1 VSAETSTAP
10 AARVLEEAARR
21 NAALGHENLG
31 PLSESHGFVGIL
43 PPSHDLAAPHDAWVE
58 AADELPELCS
68 KLTVRRRLDELPLL
82 DASTEALADRDLLR
96 AASVI
101 GLLAQSYHHIA
112 MRPPD
117 RLPEQLVRPWLQVAA
132 RLDRPMLTLTNT
144 DYMWHNWRL
153 IEPRAA
159 DPMRVENLRLLTPIW
174 DHPQMENFMLVVLEM
189 HAQAAPLVGAAARS
203 QEHCQRGDDAALKA
217 ELVSMVETVRR
228 LTFVSLPKINA
239 NARSGPPAVDPV
251 VWTKLF
257 ALLPLP
263 VVGPD
268 DGRSLSAE
276 AASGMSSS
284 GVGCPARPS
293 RGERSLGNASGAETP
308 GFHMMDVF
316 LGRRSY
322 ETSLGHEVTVFR
334 NEFHRHWREFLAAV
348 AQEPVAEYV
357 AARGDDELKGLFSE
371 LVDAYQGPHGL
382 IARHRLKAFPYLD
395 AAFKTGR
402 RRTVTGVSDLFED
415 RGWEQVDASLDAAR
429 RERQGSVAH
438 VPRFARVER
447 VEVVCPGVHKVV
459 LDVRGLGMHCQPGD
473 RCAILAEND
482 PALVRWT
489 LDALRASGDEVVDLT
504 PEWTTALSLRPG
516 RRRELQA
523 PLRDVLAFGHIR
535 PVARGTAKALHRLTL
550 DESLREILEA
560 RTEDQW
566 ELYDLLELLTE
577 GGFAPQRLHRAERG
591 DSESICRLL
600 PPLQARLYSVSSI
613 AGDGFAADRIELCVG
628 RLSYNSVESPTSVA
642 RRRHGT
648 ASTYLCDTIASRP
661 GELVPVHIVHPP
673 AFGLPADP
681 SVPIV
686 MFAGGTGIAPFRAFL
701 EARVRAGSAENLLV
715 VGARD
720 GALVPFREE
729 LETYAARGEAEVLFA
744 FSREAGDR
752 RHVDD
757 LVREP
762 GVATRL
768 RELVRSG
775 ARIYVCGRATF
786 ARSVLDAIADILD
799 EPGGTGRETL
809 FDLVA
814 QQRYM
819 HDVFTT
825 YTGSTAEPR
834 TRVEI
839 SDLIRRASGP
849 NALWMA
855 IDGRVYDLTEFAEIH
870 PGGRKLIESF
880 AGTDATRSYRIVEH
894 HLDPEVEATL
904 SMFEVGV
911 MRRLHFARRW
921 AVAVGEQG
929 LEHLPLD
936 TLFRRWVR
944 CLYLLVEI
952 ENAFVLETSLRDEP
966 LRSDELS
973 GAPPDTPYRLQ
984 FGIEAHSRFLT
995 QTVPYVCSRF
1005 AGLWRTTSGPCEPEA
1020 SFRAFDEQIEGVL
1033 TNAAANSA
1041 RAAAH
1046 EVEKDLAREGA
1057 SAELIERISWL
1068 READASYLDSA
1079 KMLVASGVRV
1089 FQEHEADVV
1098 KHGAGALLDA
1108 LLALPGLTQAH
1119 LEAVG

>member
-1 VSAETSTAP
+1 MSVETRTAP

-21 NAALGHENLG
+21 NASLGHENLG
-31 PLSESHGFVGIL
+31 PLSESHGFVGTR
-43 PPSHDLAAPHDAWVE
+43 PPSHDLPAPHDAWVE
-58 AADELPELCS
+58 AADELPELCRT
-68 KLTVRRRLDELPLL
+68 LTVRRRLDELPLL
-82 DASTEALADRDLLR
+82 DASPEALADRDLRR
-96 AASVI
+96 AASVV
-101 GLLAQSYHHIA
+101 GLLAQAYHHIA

-132 RLDRPMLTLTNT
+132 RLDRPKLTLTNT

-153 IEPRAA
+153 IEPHAV

-189 HAQAAPLVGAAARS
+189 HAQAAPLVGAAARA
-203 QEHCQRGDDAALKA
+203 QEHCRRADDDALKA
-217 ELVSMVETVRR
+217 ELVLMAETIRR

-239 NARSGPPAVDPV
+239 NARSGRPAVDPV
-251 VWTKLF
+251 AWTKLF

-263 VVGPD
+263 VVGVE
-268 DGRSLSAE
+268 DGGSLSAE
-276 AASGMSSS
+276 GSPATSSS
-284 GVGCPARPS
+284 RVGCPARPS
-293 RGERSLGNASGAETP
+293 RGERSLSNASGAETP
-308 GFHMMDVF
+308 GFHLMDVF

-322 ETSLGHEVTVFR
+322 KTQLGHETTVFR
-334 NEFHRHWREFLAAV
+334 SEFQRHWGEFLVAV

-357 AARGDDELKGLFSE
+357 ADRGDGELKGLFSE
-371 LVDAYQGPHGL
+371 LVDAYQGGRGL
-382 IARHRLKAFPYLD
+382 IARHRLKALPYLD

-402 RRTVTGVSDLFED
+402 RRTVTGFSDLFED
-415 RGWEQVDASLDAAR
+415 RAWEEVDASLEAAR

-438 VPRFARVER
+438 IPRFARVEL
-447 VEVVCPGVHKVV
+447 VDDVCPGVRRVV

-473 RCAILAEND
+473 RCAVLAEND
-482 PALVRWT
+482 PALVRRT
-489 LDALRASGDEVVDLT
+489 LDALRASGGELVDLT

-516 RRRELQA
+516 RRRELRA

-535 PVARGTAKALHRLTL
+535 PVARGAAKALHRLTL

-566 ELYDLLELLTE
+566 ELYDLLELLAE

-591 DSESICRLL
+591 DYENICRLV
-600 PPLQARLYSVSSI
+600 PPLQPRQYSVSSI
-613 AGDGFAADRIELCVG
+613 AGDGFAAERIELTVG
-628 RLSYNSVESPTSVA
+628 RLSYDSVESPTSVA

-648 ASTYLCDTIASRP
+648 ASTYLCNTIGTRP

-673 AFGLPADP
+673 AFELPSDP

-701 EARVRAGSAENLLV
+701 QARVRAGSGENLLV
-715 VGARD
+715 VGARQ
-720 GALVPFREE
+720 GGLVPFREE

-757 LVREP
+757 LIREP
-762 GVATRL
+762 GLAARL
-768 RELVRSG
+768 RALVRSG

-799 EPGGTGRETL
+799 EPGGMGRETL

-814 QQRYM
+814 QKRYM
-819 HDVFTT
+819 QDVFTT

-834 TRVEI
+834 TRIEV

-849 NALWMA
+849 DALWMA

-911 MRRLHFARRW
+911 MRRLGFARRW
-921 AVAVGEQG
+921 AIAVGEHG

-936 TLFRRWVR
+936 RLFRRWVR

-952 ENAFVLETSLRDEP
+952 ENAFGLETSIRDEP
-966 LRSDELS
+966 LRRDELP
-973 GAPPDTPYRLQ
+973 GALPHTPYRLQ
-984 FGIEAHSRFLT
+984 FGIESHSRFLT
-995 QTVPYVCSRF
+995 QTVPFVCSRF
-1005 AGLWRTTSGPCEPEA
+1005 AGLWRTTSGPCGPEA
-1020 SFRAFDEQIEGVL
+1020 SFRALDEQIEGVL
-1033 TNAAANSA
+1033 AGAAATAA
-1041 RAAAH
+1041 RADADELEQALAH
-1046 EVEKDLAREGA
+1046 EGA
-1057 SAELIERISWL
+1057 SAELIERVSWL
-1068 READASYLDSA
+1068 QSADASYLDAA

-1089 FQEHEADVV
+1089 FEEHEADVV
-1098 KHGAGALLDA
+1098 QHGASALLDV

-1119 LEAVG
+1119 FEAVG